1 MQNKSTSN
9 GDLLVRSCQKGF
21 TLLEVLVAV
30 MILGLTL
37 TALLQQFSVAQ
48 RAGIKSRDVTE
59 AVMLAKEKLE
69 EIKIEKD
76 LSESTESG
84 TFDNGYEWETIITP
98 YTYEEEGDEESYEEL
113 KYETFQLQSKVKWH
127 IDEDGRGKEFE
138 LTTLKTVRKK
148 KWN

>member
-1 MQNKSTSN
+1 
-9 GDLLVRSCQKGF
+9 
-21 TLLEVLVAV
+21 

-69 EIKIEKD
+69 EIKIEKE